1 MNPANAASD
10 PPTLGD
16 YTRILRRRAW
26 VVATVA
32 AVALAAGVLYDV
44 AVTPLYQASSEV
56 VLARDSLAATLTS
69 KTGASDKG
77 DPERFVQTQLQVAQ
91 AQSLARQVLNAT
103 GLRDRN
109 PKNLVAGTEFLV
121 PTSAD
126 VLEFRVRD
134 PSAALAAR
142 LANQY
147 AAQFAAYQRGLDQTA
162 INAALTQVQARI
174 QQLRTDPRARAAA
187 APGVLAS
194 LVAKQRQLLTLEPL
208 ETGKALSLSAAPE
221 LVQVRPNPARDIFVA
236 LVTGLLLGVVLA
248 FVVEALDRRIE
259 SIDDVAE
266 GLGLPLLGRIPRRA
280 AFTAPAGLSMTAR
293 GNGRQAEFQA
303 LGSNVEAA
311 LQIAG
316 LDESGAAVMV
326 ASAQPGDGSATAA
339 SNLGAALAVAGKRT
353 IIVDLN
359 RSPSLH
365 RVFGLPERP
374 GLIDV
379 ATRRVAVDD
388 ALVRIPD
395 SADLSLLPL
404 GGPAGELGRLLSTD
418 AVPNVINQLRSRADV
433 VLIDGPPLSE
443 PDAPHAGAD
452 ALIVVVDCDGLHER
466 VVRRARSAL
475 ERPGPVRLGFVARM
489 AAPPER
495 FAAAAVPAVPEA
507 NGNGHLDAEI
517 GSASAIENA
526 AGTAAHAVG
535 ENGGPQGT
543 DKLAQRQG

>member
-1 MNPANAASD
+1 VNPANAASD
-10 PPTLGD
+10 PPKLGD

-26 VVATVA
+26 VVAIVA
-32 AVALAAGVLYDV
+32 AVALAAGILYDV

-69 KTGASDKG
+69 KTGANDKG
-77 DPERFVQTQLQVAQ
+77 DPERFVQTQLEVAQ
-91 AQSLARQVLNAT
+91 APSLARQVLDAT
-103 GLRDRN
+103 GLRDRS
-109 PKNLVAGTEFLV
+109 PKDLVAGTEFLV

-126 VLEFRVRD
+126 VLQFRVRD

-142 LANQY
+142 LANEY
-147 AAQFAAYQRGLDQTA
+147 AAQFAAYQRGLDETA

-174 QQLRTDPRARAAA
+174 QRLRTDPSARAAA
-187 APGVLAS
+187 GPGVISS

-208 ETGKALSLSAAPE
+208 ETGKALRLSAAPE

-248 FVVEALDRRIE
+248 FVVEALDRRVE
-259 SIDDVAE
+259 SLDDVAE
-266 GLGLPLLGRIPRRA
+266 GLGLPLLGQIPRRA
-280 AFTAPAGLSMTAR
+280 YTAPAGLSMTAR

-303 LGSNVEAA
+303 LGSNVAAA
-311 LQIAG
+311 LQVAG
-316 LDESGAAVMV
+316 LDESGAAVML

-339 SNLGAALAVAGKRT
+339 SNLGAALALAGKRT

-365 RVFGLPERP
+365 RVFGVPERP

-379 ATRRVAVDD
+379 ATRRIAVDD
-388 ALVRIPD
+388 ALVRLPD
-395 SADLSLLPL
+395 SAYLSLLPL

-433 VLIDGPPLSE
+433 VLIDGPPLTD

-452 ALIVVVDCDGLHER
+452 ALIVVLDCDGLHER
-466 VVRRARSAL
+466 AVRRARSAL
-475 ERPGPVRLGFVARM
+475 ERPGPARLGFVARM

-495 FAAAAVPAVPEA
+495 FAPAAVPAAPEA
-507 NGNGHLDAEI
+507 AANGHLDAEVA
-517 GSASAIENA
+517 SASTIENGN
-526 AGTAAHAVG
+526 GTAAHAVG
-535 ENGGPQGT
+535 DPGGSQST
-543 DKLAQRQG
+543 DRPAQRQG